1 MNLDLLPMGL
11 SQSALDSLPG
21 LVYGGSH
28 AKRQTNTWSD
38 WQRLGQAILH
48 SVKLFSVGL
57 LGFFGICAS
66 RGLSRAPIA
75 LTCAPVAGHSLC
87 FGVAHE

>member
-1 MNLDLLPMGL
+1 MNLDLLQMGL
-11 SQSALDSLPG
+11 SQPTLDSLPG

-28 AKRQTNTWSD
+28 AKRQID
-38 WQRLGQAILH
+38 WQRLGQAVLH
-48 SVKLFSVGL
+48 FVKLLSWGF
-57 LGFFGICAS
+57 LGFFGTSGS

-87 FGVAHE
+87 FGVAHK